1 MAHTKWKEPK
11 HAAWLSC
18 AWLLLSFFPYPVVH
32 SAAAP
37 TRYCDRTF
45 VLMPTKD
52 SVQPDEPPCS
62 FIKRR
67 SAAVGCRMLSQP
79 IKVVELAKH
88 FLLDSRSRSRA
99 INQLQRRGFGE

>member
-18 AWLLLSFFPYPVVH
+18 TWLLLSFFPYPVVH

-52 SVQPDEPPCS
+52 SVHNLTNHP
-62 FIKRR
+62 
-67 SAAVGCRMLSQP
+67 AVLSKGGLLPSVAECFLSQ
-79 IKVVELAKH
+79 
-88 FLLDSRSRSRA
+88 
-99 INQLQRRGFGE
+99 